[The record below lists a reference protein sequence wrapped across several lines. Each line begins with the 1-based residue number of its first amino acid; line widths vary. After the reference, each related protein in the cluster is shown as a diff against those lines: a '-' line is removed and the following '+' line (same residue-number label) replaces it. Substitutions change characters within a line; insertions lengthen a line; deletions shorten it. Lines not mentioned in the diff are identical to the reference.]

1 MLQLNKSELDT
12 TYVHCIRNSQNIV
25 MFPNIFLLPL
35 LSAFRKQ
42 FTLRKDKLSVFYS
55 LSINISILTFNKILR
70 RWLFRLSSCFPMYLY
85 GGHTIVICE
94 EQKESTGRLS
104 NLSLYQLYCVVQ
116 VAASRKAI
124 IIQYIS
130 LYLNYFLYLHFNAEL

>member
-35 LSAFRKQ
+35 LGAFRKQ

-70 RWLFRLSSCFPMYLY
+70 R
-85 GGHTIVICE
+85 
-94 EQKESTGRLS
+94 
-104 NLSLYQLYCVVQ
+104 
-116 VAASRKAI
+116 
-124 IIQYIS
+124 
-130 LYLNYFLYLHFNAEL
+130 